1 MSLYSYLAFLYN
13 TNERGVFLKVDGI
26 EIVILKLFL
35 AAASGLVLGLEREGK
50 HKSLGL
56 KTCVVISI
64 TSCLLTI
71 ISIEFALNSYKGTF
85 FTGADPLRLASQIVS
100 GVGFL
105 GAGVIF
111 RRDNDVI
118 SGLTTAA
125 IVWSASGFGI
135 AIGAGYY
142 FEVALAVGLVH
153 LTVNFL
159 PLIMRKIGPNSL
171 KEQEVYL
178 SVYISSDAIIDN
190 VVEKIEESVI
200 SIESVKI
207 KGESQGHR
215 IDMRC
220 FIDDV
225 KGSTFSQ
232 YNKIRK
238 IGGIDQIEI
247 TKI

>member
-1 MSLYSYLAFLYN
+1 MKLAGF
-13 TNERGVFLKVDGI
+13 

-35 AAASGLVLGLEREGK
+35 ASMVGLILGVEREGK

-71 ISIEFALNSYKGTF
+71 VSIEFALNSYKGTF
-85 FTGADPLRLASQIVS
+85 FTGADPMRLASQIVS
-100 GVGFL
+100 GIGFL

-111 RRDNDVI
+111 RRDDDVI

-125 IVWSASGFGI
+125 IVWTAAGFGI
-135 AIGAGYY
+135 GIGAGYY
-142 FEVALAVGLVH
+142 LEVALGLTLVH

-159 PLIMRKIGPNSL
+159 PSIMRKIGPASL

-178 SVYISSDAIIDN
+178 RVYIEPTVLIDT
-190 VVEKIEESVI
+190 VVEEIEALVI
-200 SIESVKI
+200 SIENVKI
-207 KGESQGHR
+207 KGYSDSHR

-220 FIDDV
+220 FIDDK
-225 KGSTFSQ
+225 KGSIFFQ
-232 YNKIRK
+232 YDKIK
-238 IGGIDQIEI
+238 EIMGVSQIEI

>member
-1 MSLYSYLAFLYN
+1 MM
-13 TNERGVFLKVDGI
+13 TEI
-26 EIVILKLFL
+26 ESVILKIFL
-35 AAASGLVLGLEREGK
+35 AAVAGLILGLERESK

-100 GVGFL
+100 GIGFL

-125 IVWSASGFGI
+125 IVWTASGFGI
-135 AIGAGYY
+135 AIGVGYY
-142 FEVALAVGLVH
+142 FEVVIGIGLIH

-159 PLIMRKIGPNSL
+159 PFIMRKIGPASL
-171 KEQEVYL
+171 KEQEIYVRVYVD
-178 SVYISSDAIIDN
+178 SIVQIDTI
-190 VVEKIEESVI
+190 VEEIEEFMI

-207 KGESQGHR
+207 KGDDDGHQL
-215 IDMRC
+215 DMSC
-220 FIDDV
+220 FIDDD
-225 KGSTFSQ
+225 KGSVFFQ
-232 YNKIRK
+232 YDNIRK
-238 IGGIDQIEI
+238 INGVTQVEI

>member
-1 MSLYSYLAFLYN
+1 MM
-13 TNERGVFLKVDGI
+13 TDI
-26 EIVILKLFL
+26 ESVILKMFL
-35 AAASGLVLGLEREGK
+35 AAVAGLILGLERESK

-100 GVGFL
+100 GIGFL

-125 IVWSASGFGI
+125 IVWTASGFGI
-135 AIGAGYY
+135 AIGVGYY
-142 FEVALAVGLVH
+142 FEVVIGIGLIH

-159 PLIMRKIGPNSL
+159 PFIMRKIGPASL
-171 KEQEVYL
+171 KEQEIYVRVYVD
-178 SVYISSDAIIDN
+178 SIVQIDTI
-190 VVEKIEESVI
+190 VEEIEEFMI

-207 KGESQGHR
+207 KGDDDGHQL
-215 IDMRC
+215 DMSC
-220 FIDDV
+220 FIDDD
-225 KGSTFSQ
+225 KGSVFFQ
-232 YNKIRK
+232 YDNIRK
-238 IGGIDQIEI
+238 INGVTQVEI

>member
-1 MSLYSYLAFLYN
+1 MKI
-13 TNERGVFLKVDGI
+13 EGI
-26 EIVILKLFL
+26 EVVILKLFL
-35 AAASGLVLGLEREGK
+35 AAVSGLILGLEREGK

-56 KTCVVISI
+56 KTCVVISV

-85 FTGADPLRLASQIVS
+85 FTGADPMRLASQIVS

-125 IVWSASGFGI
+125 IVWTASGFGL

-142 FEVALAVGLVH
+142 LEVGLVVGLVH

-159 PLIMRKIGPNSL
+159 PLIMRKIGPASL

-178 SVYISSDAIIDN
+178 RVYIDPDVLIDKL
-190 VVEKIEESVI
+190 VEEIEESVI
-200 SIESVKI
+200 SIENVKI
-207 KGESQGHR
+207 KGEGEGHL

-220 FIDDV
+220 FIDDG
-225 KGSTFSQ
+225 KGSIFSK
-232 YNKIRK
+232 YDKVRK
-238 IGGIDQIEI
+238 IDGVNQIEI

>member
-1 MSLYSYLAFLYN
+1 MM
-13 TNERGVFLKVDGI
+13 GGI
-26 EIVILKLFL
+26 EIMVLKLFL
-35 AAASGLVLGLEREGK
+35 ASVAGLILGLERESK

-71 ISIEFALNSYKGTF
+71 VSIEFALNSYKGTF
-85 FTGADPLRLASQIVS
+85 FTGADPMRLASQIVS

-125 IVWSASGFGI
+125 IVWTAAGFGI
-135 AIGAGYY
+135 AIGVGYY
-142 FEVALAVGLVH
+142 LEVVLGIVLIH

-159 PLIMRKIGPNSL
+159 PFIMRKIGPASL
-171 KEQEVYL
+171 KKQEVSL
-178 SVYISSDAIIDN
+178 RVYIDSTIPIDR
-190 VVEKIEESVI
+190 VVEE
-200 SIESVKI
+200 IESFIINIENIKI
-207 KGESQGHR
+207 KGEGNSHR
-215 IDMRC
+215 LDMSC
-220 FIDDV
+220 FIDD
-225 KGSTFSQ
+225 KDSIFSQ
-232 YNKIRK
+232 YQNIRK
-238 IGGIDQIEI
+238 ITGVNQVEI

>member
-1 MSLYSYLAFLYN
+1 MA
-13 TNERGVFLKVDGI
+13 GI

-35 AAASGLVLGLEREGK
+35 AVVVGLVLGLEREGK

-71 ISIEFALNSYKGTF
+71 VSIEFALSTYKGTV
-85 FTGADPLRLASQIVS
+85 FTGADPMRLASQVVS
-100 GVGFL
+100 GIGFL

-111 RRDNDVI
+111 RRDDDVI

-125 IVWSASGFGI
+125 IVWTAAGFGI

-142 FEVALAVGLVH
+142 IEVVLGLGLVH
-153 LTVNFL
+153 IAVNFL
-159 PLIMRKIGPNSL
+159 PSIMRKIGPKSL
-171 KEQEVYL
+171 KEQEIYLIVY
-178 SVYISSDAIIDN
+178 VDPDIPIN
-190 VVEKIEESVI
+190 KVVEEIESSVI
-200 SIESVKI
+200 SIENVKI
-207 KGESQGHR
+207 KGDKKGHS

-220 FIDDV
+220 FIDDDI
-225 KGSTFSQ
+225 GSIFSQ
-232 YNKIRK
+232 YDKIRRIK
-238 IGGIDQIEI
+238 GVDQIEI

>member
-1 MSLYSYLAFLYN
+1 MKIGAI
-13 TNERGVFLKVDGI
+13 GI
-26 EIVILKLFL
+26 TIIKLFIAL
-35 AAASGLVLGLEREGK
+35 LSGLILGLEREGK

-71 ISIEFALNSYKGTF
+71 VSIEFALNSYKDTF

-125 IVWSASGFGI
+125 IVWTASGFGI
-135 AIGAGYY
+135 AIGVGYY
-142 FEVALAVGLVH
+142 FEVLVAIGLVYF
-153 LTVNFL
+153 TVNFL
-159 PLIMRKIGPNSL
+159 PFIMRKIGPDSL

-178 SVYISSDAIIDN
+178 RVYIETDFVIGKI
-190 VVEKIEESVI
+190 VGEIEEFVI
-200 SIESVKI
+200 SIENVKI
-207 KGESQGHR
+207 KGDDHGHR
-215 IDMRC
+215 IDMYC
-220 FIDDV
+220 FIDDKKNSV
-225 KGSTFSQ
+225 FSK
-232 YNKIRK
+232 YTKIK
-238 IGGIDQIEI
+238 EIPGVSQIEI

>member
-1 MSLYSYLAFLYN
+1 M
-13 TNERGVFLKVDGI
+13 KVTGI
-26 EIVILKLFL
+26 EILIVKLLL
-35 AAASGLVLGLEREGK
+35 ASIVGLILGLEREGK

-64 TSCLLTI
+64 TSALLTI
-71 ISIEFALNSYKGTF
+71 VSIEFSLNPYKGASF
-85 FTGADPLRLASQIVS
+85 NGDPMRLASQIVS

-125 IVWSASGFGI
+125 IVWTASGFGI

-142 FEVALAVGLVH
+142 VEVVLGLSLIH

-159 PLIMRKIGPNSL
+159 PSIMRKIGPASL

-178 SVYISSDAIIDN
+178 IVYIDSSALISR
-190 VVEKIEESVI
+190 VMEEIEGFVI
-200 SIESVKI
+200 SVENMKI
-207 KGESQGHR
+207 KSDLNGHW
-215 IDMRC
+215 IEMRC
-220 FIDDV
+220 FIDDR
-225 KGSTFSQ
+225 KGSVFHQ
-232 YNKIRK
+232 YDKIRE
-238 IGGIDQIEI
+238 INGINKIEI

>member
-1 MSLYSYLAFLYN
+1 MK
-13 TNERGVFLKVDGI
+13 TVG
-26 EIVILKLFL
+26 IVIIKLIL
-35 AAASGLVLGLEREGK
+35 ALLIGLILGLEREGK

-71 ISIEFALNSYKGTF
+71 VSIEFALNTYKGTL
-85 FTGADPLRLASQIVS
+85 FTGSDPMRLASQIVS

-111 RRDNDVI
+111 RRDDDVI

-125 IVWSASGFGI
+125 IVWTAAGCGI

-142 FEVALAVGLVH
+142 FEVILAVGLIH

-159 PLIMRKIGPNSL
+159 PSIMRKIGPASL
-171 KEQEVYL
+171 REQEVYL
-178 SVYISSDAIIDN
+178 SVYIDSTIIIDR
-190 VVEKIEESVI
+190 VVEEIETFVNRVEN
-200 SIESVKI
+200 VKI
-207 KGESQGHR
+207 KGDRDGHL

-220 FIDDV
+220 IIDD
-225 KGSTFSQ
+225 KEGSIFSQ
-232 YNKIRK
+232 YNKIRQIK
-238 IGGIDQIEI
+238 GVNKIEI